1 MKLTSE
7 GKKSV
12 TVGASGMTV
21 QGINLENTK
30 AVISILRDKI
40 YTDKPKAALTETL
53 CNAIDEHRKYKVKR
67 PVDLIITQQNVII
80 RDYAK
85 GLDEEGVTKVFFQY
99 MNSTKSDNN
108 FDIGGYGI
116 GAKSPSSYT
125 SVWYV
130 KSFFGGK
137 KTTYMSVIDNEEGKT
152 YKMLEQDCDPN
163 DTGICVV
170 IPLEG
175 DNIYSKSHQADNFM
189 SIACDLITMLGYDKD
204 ELEVKGYFVPD
215 ASYAVQDDEEF
226 FKLNDE
232 VKETLHTYFNNR
244 RKFKYRIKDFA
255 EGNVPDSDYT
265 YVAVPGE
272 AIVLRGN
279 NYHNR
284 NIFHSNFFS
293 SSRFIAYDGDV
304 CYNVRL
310 SKAIIDKYCLQHTS
324 STIILFFKRGEVSI
338 APTREDISMSN
349 SANALFE
356 SKLELLDKEFKR
368 RFKEAFN
375 EAIAKDQTLGKAM
388 YAVTAL
394 CNIDFSTYYRS
405 NNVSSMLPEYSN
417 LAGLFHNKGIVP
429 HASRRYGSST
439 SQTKLITYANN
450 VAGVFSCTVEVNT
463 GKIITSSSK
472 RYSTWNGYDISMS
485 DEVVFLTLNTSNK
498 YKKFYKAEMVAGLVA
513 TYKDA
518 IKKRYEAAH
527 PSSLNLSGMSPHYS
541 FNVVFI
547 NEESLL
553 MDYFK
558 SANLTDKELKLFRK
572 GIDIVNI
579 DDIAAN
585 IPARVINRV
594 PSTKATTGK
603 KVKSER
609 VLRHILN
616 DMIVYKEEDV
626 KDKKVLIIPATELIQ
641 DNCRWKHVKNALS
654 RKGSIYMTA
663 FEWLTGYDIVAK
675 VYKEDIPFWT
685 KKGATLAGLDNKFI
699 EDIIRE
705 GVRNHKIIYT
715 PSLYSEYK
723 FLDPN
728 NTYDK
733 KFGGYINLSRGSVF
747 TVNDKNGNPYSFDMH
762 DLYCMVDNLSS
773 SILAE
778 IKDKSTTA
786 IKYAVNTLTN
796 EERKSIITAI
806 YKQALGMPG
815 YIGMQAENCGFM
827 DNYDF
832 CKEVHAIMTSDRDE
846 ATKLAVPAFEKFIN
860 NIVIK
865 LI

>member
-7 GKKSV
+7 GKKSI

-53 CNAIDEHRKYKVKR
+53 CNAIDEHRKYNVKR

-175 DNIYSKSHQADNFM
+175 DNIYAKSHQADNFM

-204 ELEVKGYFVPD
+204 EVEVKGYFVPD
-215 ASYAVQDDEEF
+215 ASYTVQDDEEF

-232 VKETLHTYFNNR
+232 VKETLHTYFDNR

-255 EGNVPDSDYT
+255 DGIVPTSDYT

-272 AIVLRGN
+272 AIVLKGN
-279 NYHNR
+279 NYSNR
-284 NIFHSNFFS
+284 SIFYSNFFS

-310 SKAIIDKYCLQHTS
+310 PKDIIDKYCLQHTS

-368 RFKEAFN
+368 KFKEAFN
-375 EAIAKDQTLGKAM
+375 EAIAKKQTVGKAI
-388 YAVTAL
+388 YAVTSL

-405 NNVSSMLPEYSN
+405 NNVSNMLPEYSN
-417 LAGLFHNKGIVP
+417 LANLYHNKGVIP
-429 HASRRYGSST
+429 TCSRRHNYNGSQS
-439 SQTKLITYANN
+439 KLVNYAANIT
-450 VAGVFSCTVEVNT
+450 GVFSCRVDVNT
-463 GKIITSSSK
+463 GNILTSSAK
-472 RYSTWNGYDISMS
+472 RYSSWNGYDLQLS
-485 DEVVFLTLNTSNK
+485 DDIIFLTLNTVNK
-498 YKKFYKAEMVAGLVA
+498 YKKFYKSEMVAGLVN
-513 TYKDA
+513 TIKDD
-518 IKKRYEAAH
+518 IKKRYEDDYANSRTLH
-527 PSSLNLSGMSPHYS
+527 NMLPQYS
-541 FNVVFI
+541 FNIVFV
-547 NEESLL
+547 NDESNLL
-553 MDYFK
+553 EYFK
-558 SANLTDKELKLFRK
+558 DSNLTAKELKLFRK
-572 GIDIVNI
+572 GIDIINI

-594 PSTKATTGK
+594 PSTKTTTSK
-603 KVKSER
+603 KTER

-616 DMIVYKEEDV
+616 DLILYKEEDI
-626 KDKKVLIIPATELIQ
+626 KDKKVLIIPANELIQ
-641 DNCRWKHVKNALS
+641 DSCKWKGVKNCLA
-654 RKGSIYMTA
+654 RKNEVYMSA
-663 FEWLTGYDIVAK
+663 FKWLTGYDIIAK
-675 VYKEDIPFWT
+675 VYKEDIPYWT
-685 KKGATLAGLDNKFI
+685 KKGAILAGLDNKFI

-705 GVRNHKIIYT
+705 GIRTHKIIYT
-715 PSLYSEYK
+715 PTLYSEYK

-728 NTYDK
+728 NTYEK
-733 KFGGYINLSRGSVF
+733 KFNGYINMSRGSVC
-747 TVNDKNGNPYSFDMH
+747 TVNDKNGDPYSFDMH
-762 DLYCMVDNLSS
+762 DLFCLIDNLSS
-773 SILAE
+773 TILSE
-778 IKDKSTTA
+778 IKDKSSAA
-786 IKYAVNTLTN
+786 IKYAVNTLTDD
-796 EERKSIITAI
+796 ERKNIITAI
-806 YKQALGMPG
+806 YKHAMAMPG

-827 DNYDF
+827 DSYAF
-832 CKEVHAIMTSDRDE
+832 CNEVHTLMTSDRDE
-846 ATKLAVPAFEKFIN
+846 AIKTAVPAFEKFIN